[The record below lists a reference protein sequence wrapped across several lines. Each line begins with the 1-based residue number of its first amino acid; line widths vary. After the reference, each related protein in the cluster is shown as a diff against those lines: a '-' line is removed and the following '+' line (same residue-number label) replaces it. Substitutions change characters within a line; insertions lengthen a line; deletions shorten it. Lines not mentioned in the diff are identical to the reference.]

1 MERSNRM
8 AKRGFTLIELLVVIA
23 IIAILAAILF
33 PVFAQAREQARK
45 TSCLSNSKQWGTA
58 IMMYVQDYDE
68 TMVQAWN
75 YGAPFLRDSGLVYRP
90 YQTWPGLVQP
100 YVKNKQMGICP
111 DNKNISFVSSGSN
124 RSLLYC
130 SYGLNYG
137 YLGDFKGNDPG
148 GSYLWQP
155 ISLAGIN
162 RAANTVLAVDDQAPN
177 YATPDHA
184 FVWFAP
190 APSIVEPPD
199 AFLSDHVF
207 FSHGWGN
214 NLDGFTDYYDFPG
227 YGGVDFRHS
236 GSGFKPNLTPEGGA
250 NTLFCDGHAK
260 FYKAGGLAAGTNY
273 APNQSGE
280 LVYQTDKSAYLWDP
294 RN

>member
-1 MERSNRM
+1 MNRTD
-8 AKRGFTLIELLVVIA
+8 KRGFTLIELLVVIA

-45 TSCLSNSKQWGTA
+45 TSCLSNSKQWGTG

-75 YGAPFLRDSGLVYRP
+75 YGAPLLRDNGTVYRP
-90 YQTWPGLVQP
+90 WQPWAALVQP
-100 YVKNKQMGICP
+100 YVKNKDIGICP
-111 DNKNISFVSSGSN
+111 DLKDRSLPTSGNN

-137 YLGDFKGNDPG
+137 YLGNFQVGDPG
-148 GSYLWQP
+148 GGPYLWVP

-177 YATPDHA
+177 WANASHANVWGTPSGA
-184 FVWFAP
+184 
-190 APSIVEPPD
+190 IVEPPD
-199 AFLSDHVF
+199 AYLSDHVF
-207 FSHGWGN
+207 FSGGWGN
-214 NLDGFTDYYDFPG
+214 TPDGLTDFYDFPG

-236 GSGFKPNLTPEGGA
+236 GSSFKANVMPDGGA
-250 NTLFCDGHAK
+250 NTLFCDSHAK
-260 FYKAGGLAAGTNY
+260 FYKAGGLAAGTNFK
-273 APNQSGE
+273 PDQSGQ
-280 LVYQTDKSAYLWDP
+280 LVYQTDKDAYLWDP